1 MECGGWAYAREG
13 TGFPGMLTNGRWASV
28 VVVLL
33 SRAHPGPS
41 PVAGSMHPLFLVR
54 SRAVVTLPQC
64 IEMATKGAV

>member
-13 TGFPGMLTNGRWASV
+13 TGFPGMLTNGGWASV

-41 PVAGSMHPLFLVR
+41 PVTCGGFHVPTFFLYDR
-54 SRAVVTLPQC
+54 GQ
-64 IEMATKGAV
+64 